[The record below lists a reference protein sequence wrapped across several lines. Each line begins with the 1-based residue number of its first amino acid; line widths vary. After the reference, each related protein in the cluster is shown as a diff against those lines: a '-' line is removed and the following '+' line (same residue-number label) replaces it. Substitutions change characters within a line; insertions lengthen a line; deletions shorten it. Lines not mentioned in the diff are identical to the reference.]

1 MDWKSEVG
9 RAMSAHF
16 DARRSG
22 DIETVISSYSDDW
35 TDSKGFTKDS
45 LRDGHLA
52 FTIGATTENV
62 QINLDEVRI
71 THDGDFKNYSPV
83 TIHTSKGTISYA
95 YTLKKESDDVWRI
108 IYTKTLNW
116 EPFPMT
122 KAMKARK
129 DKIDA
134 TAMLVREHRE
144 TLLKDKFRP
153 NYHFIVAEG
162 YAAPFDPNGAIF
174 WKGKYHLFYIF
185 QDNRTGEKSD
195 HWGHVSSI
203 DLMHW
208 RHHPTTLIEGMYSGN
223 CFINENGTP
232 TMCYHQVN
240 SGNALAIALDDNL
253 DEWEKLSTNP
263 ITPNT
268 VEGDKHHNKYR
279 SWDPFGWFDGEY
291 YYSIFGGE
299 HPAVAKSKNLE
310 GPWEYTGDLFAHGLE
325 GVSLNEDVSCA
336 ELFRLGNRDILLCI
350 SHRLGCRYYV
360 GEWKDDQFYPEYHS
374 KMSWIDNM
382 FFAPESLTDSSNRRI
397 MWAWILDYRDFSDRA
412 KDQWSGT
419 LSLPRVLTLNK
430 TGSLDIDVAA
440 EVEKLRYQ
448 PFSVPPFVVQADDE
462 VRIDGTFGNSFELII
477 EFDGPDAEEFGVKV
491 CVSENEVEQTIVSY
505 DRNTALL
512 KVNTTNSGPE
522 KSPKAI
528 ESAPLSLSKREK
540 LTLRVFVDK
549 SVIEVFANSKQAIS
563 RRIFPDKADST
574 GVNVFAKG
582 SDVKVTTFKSW
593 QIAPSNPY

>member
-1 MDWKSEVG
+1 MGWKSEVES
-9 RAMSAHF
+9 AMSAHI
-16 DARRSG
+16 DARKSG
-22 DIETVISSYSDDW
+22 DIETVISSYSDEW

-52 FTIGATTENV
+52 FTIGATSEEV
-62 QINLDEVRI
+62 QINLDEAQI
-71 THDGDFKNYSPV
+71 TQNGDLKIYSPI

-95 YTLKKESDDVWRI
+95 YTLKKENDDVWRI

-122 KAMKARK
+122 KEMKARK
-129 DKIDA
+129 DKFDA
-134 TAMLVREHRE
+134 TAMLIRKHRE
-144 TLLKDKFRP
+144 TLLNDKFRP
-153 NYHFIVAEG
+153 GYHFVVSEG

-185 QDNRTGEKSD
+185 QDSRTGEKSD

-223 CFINENGTP
+223 CFINEHGIP

-240 SGNALAIALDDNL
+240 SGNSLAVALDDDL
-253 DEWEKLSTNP
+253 DGWRKLSTNP

-268 VEGDKHHNKYR
+268 VEGDQYHNKYR
-279 SWDPFGWFDGEY
+279 SWDPFGWFDGEH

-299 HPAVAKSKNLE
+299 HPAVAKSKHLD

-325 GVSLNEDVSCA
+325 GVSINEDVSCA
-336 ELFRLGNRDILLCI
+336 ELFRLGNKDVLLCI

-360 GEWKDDQFYPEYHS
+360 GKWKNDQFYPEYHS
-374 KMSWIDNM
+374 RMSWIDNM
-382 FFAPESLTDSSNRRI
+382 FFAPESLTDSSGRRI

-419 LSLPRVLTLNK
+419 LSLPRVLNLNK
-430 TGSLDIDVAA
+430 NGSLDIDVAA

-448 PFSVPPFVVQADDE
+448 SFSLPPFVVQADSDA
-462 VRIDGTFGNSFELII
+462 RIDGTFGNSFELII
-477 EFDGPDAEEFGVKV
+477 EFDVSDAQELGVKV
-491 CVSENEVEQTIVSY
+491 CVSEDESEYTIISY
-505 DRNTALL
+505 DQNAELL
-512 KVNTTNSGPE
+512 KVDTTNSGPE
-522 KSPKAI
+522 KSPKSI
-528 ESAPLSLSKREK
+528 ESAPLVLSKGEK
-540 LTLRVFVDK
+540 LILRVFVDK
-549 SVIEVFANSKQAIS
+549 SVIEIFANSRQAIA
-563 RRIFPDKADST
+563 RRIFPEKTDST
-574 GVNVFAKG
+574 GVKVFTKG
-582 SDVKVTTFKSW
+582 SNVEVTKFKSW